1 MKKSAIVTNV
11 FIVIVLI
18 LTAAGL
24 SGQNPALAQS
34 GDDVEL
40 QANGSMPPPTDVF
53 PGLSRNLWPADPNQY
68 NDRWAPGSVPDVS
81 GAPGTYWYV
90 QAVNDDIAVYRKDGT
105 LVYGNKLNGFWASF
119 GNTGT
124 LCDQSAFRDQP
135 NVLFDEGSGR
145 FVIADVAYDDIDN
158 GPYYICIITSDEEGL
173 ALNSYALDTD
183 TGQDNYYPDS
193 VKMGIW
199 QDSYYLSANMVDI
212 DNNGLVR
219 TPHGAKV
226 WALKAAD
233 MTTCK
238 DLNFDGFCEFDYM
251 DHYLSEVFDYHFLVP
266 STYSGLAPTADT
278 PNYFASIKPGK
289 FYIWEFEVDWNS
301 FTSSFGNS
309 LNPTYTINTDT
320 SGIWATGSII
330 PQWDVSEKVDVHGER
345 LGTPMQY
352 RIVDGVPALWV
363 THAVETNPAPG
374 TGQRWYEIRFDEGGS
389 PLFFQTGT
397 HTPDNDYR
405 WNGSL
410 AVDGAGNMA
419 LGYNTS
425 TDDSRPARAFYPE
438 IRYAGRLKTDLNGTL
453 PRTEVLFEEGGYP
466 DYNGSQ
472 YDTDGV
478 PDGPWGRQSHM
489 SVDPLDDC
497 IIWYTNMFYDD
508 TSNGT
513 DWRTAIG
520 WFSFPQCGAGQTR
533 RVSLS
538 TQDAQGNGTSG
549 LNFEMYSVGISDS
562 GRYVA
567 FSSEAS
573 TLVSGDNAGHRD
585 VFLRDRDYDGDGIYD
600 EPGEVLTTR
609 ISTGWDGSEANDDSW
624 EVSVSGFGLYDLN
637 GNGSLAD
644 EVEID
649 GRYITFSS
657 DADNL
662 VEPEGFPDSNHAR
675 DVFVYDRITGDTIR
689 VSVKDQTAKDVGNN
703 ASDQPHISKTG
714 DYVVFRSKATNL
726 ILPIADLNNSVA
738 DIYLRDLTMDRTYLV
753 SVDDLG
759 DQQLLESAYPTIS
772 DDGLFVAYQSRSD
785 LPAGDGNS
793 PGWDVFVR
801 DLVLPT
807 TLRITGGNGDSYT
820 PYIAGGGQYVVFASR
835 ADNLPITPPPTD
847 TNGYA
852 DIFIHDMTAVTTEL
866 VSVNFYGG
874 LALNGDSYSPSVTSD
889 GRYISFAS
897 DANNLDV
904 HVPDTN
910 NQRDIY
916 LHDRTIGLTLP
927 FATFGLTKRVS
938 MDYQGGQANGSS
950 FAPVIAP
957 DGRHIAY
964 VSAATDLV
972 NNDSNNAWDV
982 FAYDS
987 HRVIPTFLT
996 IPTNVT
1002 GGVGDIVSVPVNFK
1016 NGYAI
1021 DSTVFSIDFDEL
1033 CLSFNPAMAGAVTFN
1048 LPSDFIKTW
1057 TYDAAD
1063 TDGEIDISIY
1073 DHIAPRTL
1081 IPDGTIVRIKFTI
1094 KSACLPA
1101 PGSINNARV
1110 GFSSDPMASFGS
1122 NGQSILGYA
1131 SDGFVRILSGK
1142 LGDCNGDNTVDA
1154 GDLSALVLEFFD
1166 GDGVLPANTPFG
1178 TFPGNPIGCNPNQDM
1193 VVDAGDLSC
1202 TVLIIWGGGS
1212 AACTGTLS
1220 SASTLASSVDK
1231 ISLTVPDLY
1240 PAIPRQQVSLPVNLD
1255 PKGKKVS
1262 SIVFSIDFDQSWLAF
1277 DASDGNNDGV
1287 PDAISLNLPTGYVA
1301 AASFDPQDKDGE
1313 IDVVIFYYPDP
1324 DDAPTSLPAG
1334 NLLTVKLKT
1343 GEPQGNF
1350 VAEVKSSYDPQASFG
1365 STTGASI
1372 PGTLVDGSVW
1382 IFNTLVNQIYLPFT
1396 VETR

>member
-1 MKKSAIVTNV
+1 MKKSTLVINI
-11 FIVIVLI
+11 FIVLVLT
-18 LTAAGL
+18 LTTFGASAQAPL
-24 SGQNPALAQS
+24 PA
-34 GDDVEL
+34 DVEEDVDL
-40 QANGSMPPPTDVF
+40 LATDASMPKPTDVF
-53 PGLSRNLWPADPNQY
+53 PGLSRNLYPVIPAQN
-68 NDRWAPGSVPDVS
+68 NDTWAAGSVPDVS

-90 QAVNDDIAVYRKDGT
+90 QAVNDEIAVYQKDGT
-105 LVYGNKLNGFWASF
+105 NVYTNTLNGLWAAF

-124 LCDQSAFRDQP
+124 LCDGAANRGQP

-145 FVIADVAYDDIDN
+145 FVIADVAYNDIDN
-158 GPYYICIITSDEEGL
+158 GPYYICIITSDEEGV
-173 ALNSYALDTD
+173 ATNSYSLNPN
-183 TGQDNYYPDS
+183 TGIPNYYPDS
-193 VKMGIW
+193 VKLGLW
-199 QDSYYLSANMVDI
+199 QDSYYISANMIDI
-212 DNNGLVR
+212 DNNGTVR

-238 DLNFDGFCEFDYM
+238 DLNFDGYCEFDFM
-251 DHYLSEVFDYHFLVP
+251 SHYLSEVLNYHFLVP
-266 STYSGLAPTADT
+266 STYSGLAPAADT
-278 PNYFASIKPGK
+278 PNYFAAIKPGK
-289 FYIWEFEVDWNS
+289 FYIWEFDVDWNS
-301 FTSSFGNS
+301 FISSFGNNLS
-309 LNPTYTINTDT
+309 PNYTINTDT
-320 SGIWATGSII
+320 SAIWATGSII
-330 PQWDVSEKVDVHGER
+330 PQWDVSEMVDAHGER

-352 RIVDGVPALWV
+352 RIVDGVPGLWV
-363 THAVETNPAPG
+363 THTVESNPGPG
-374 TGQRWYEIRFDEGGS
+374 TGQRWYEIRFDEQGS

-425 TDDSRPARAFYPE
+425 TDESNPALAFYPE

-453 PRTEVLFEEGGYP
+453 PQTEVLFEEGGFPVY
-466 DYNGSQ
+466 DGSQ

-497 IIWYTNMFYDD
+497 IFWYTNMFYDQN
-508 TSNGT
+508 SNGEQ
-513 DWRTAIG
+513 WHTAIG
-520 WFSFPQCGAGQTR
+520 WFSFPQCGAGQTK

-549 LNFEMYSVGISDS
+549 LDFEMYSVGISAS

-585 VFLRDRDYDGDGIYD
+585 VFLRDRDYDEDGLYD

-609 ISTGWDGSEANDDSW
+609 ISKGWDGSEANDDSW
-624 EVSVSGFGLYDLN
+624 EVSVSGYGLYDLN
-637 GNGSLAD
+637 NNGSLAD
-644 EVEID
+644 ETEID

-662 VEPEGFPDSNHAR
+662 VQPNGSPDSNHAR
-675 DVFVYDRITGDTIR
+675 DVFVYDRITGETIR
-689 VSVKDQTAKDVGNN
+689 ASVKDQTAKDVGNN
-703 ASDQPHISKTG
+703 TSDQPFISKTG
-714 DYVVFRSKATNL
+714 DFVVFRSKSTNL
-726 ILPIADLNNSVA
+726 VPSDINGSIA
-738 DIYLRDLTMDRTYLV
+738 DIYIRDLLNDRTYMV
-753 SVDDLG
+753 SLDIG
-759 DQQLLESAYPTIS
+759 GNQSIFESATPTIT
-772 DDGLFVAYQSRSD
+772 DDGQYVAFASRGN
-785 LPAGDGNS
+785 LAPGDGNG

-801 DLVLPT
+801 DLVTPN
-807 TLRITGGNGDSYT
+807 TLRVSVGNGDSYT

-835 ADNLPITPPPTD
+835 SNNLPIPPPAD

-852 DIFIHDMTAVTTEL
+852 DIFVHDLTAVTTER
-866 VSVNFYGG
+866 VSLNFYGG
-874 LALNGDSYSPSVTSD
+874 QALNGHSYSPSITSD

-897 DANNLDV
+897 EANNLDV
-904 HVPDTN
+904 HLPDTN
-910 NQRDIY
+910 NLRDIY

-938 MDYQGGQANGSS
+938 MDYMGGQANGGS

-957 DGRHIAY
+957 NGRHIAY

-972 NNDSNNAWDV
+972 NNDTNNAWDV

-1002 GGVGDIVSVPVNFK
+1002 GGVGDIVSVPVNFM

-1033 CLSFNPAMAGAVTFN
+1033 CLSFNPAMANAVTFS
-1048 LPSDFIKTW
+1048 LPADFIKTW
-1057 TYDAAD
+1057 TYDASD

-1073 DHIAPRTL
+1073 DHIAPRTV

-1101 PGSINNARV
+1101 PGSVNNARV
-1110 GFSSDPMASFGS
+1110 GFSSFPAASFGS
-1122 NGQSILGYA
+1122 NGQSIMGYA
-1131 SDGFVRILSGK
+1131 SDGFVRILPGK

-1166 GDGVLPANTPFG
+1166 GDGVLPADTPMG
-1178 TFPGNPIGCNPNQDM
+1178 TFAGNPIGCNPNQDM

-1212 AACTGTLS
+1212 AACTGMLS
-1220 SASTLASSVDK
+1220 ATSQLAGSVEK
-1231 ISLTVPDLY
+1231 VSLTVPTNFLAV
-1240 PAIPRQQVSLPVNLD
+1240 PSRQISLPIQLD
-1255 PKGKKVS
+1255 PKGKQLS
-1262 SIVFSIDFDQSWLAF
+1262 SAVFSIDFNQSWLSF
-1277 DASDGNNDGV
+1277 DDSDGNSDGI
-1287 PDAISLNLPTGYVA
+1287 PDAVNLNLPSGYVA
-1301 AASFDPQDKDGE
+1301 AVNYDAQDTDGE
-1313 IDVVIFYYPDP
+1313 LDVVVYYPGV
-1324 DDAPTSLPAG
+1324 ATTTLPAG
-1334 NLLTVKLKT
+1334 TLLTVQLSA
-1343 GEPQGNF
+1343 GVPQSNF
-1350 VAEVKSSYDPQASFG
+1350 VAEVKSSQDPSASFG
-1365 STTGASI
+1365 SVTGTSV
-1372 PGTLVDGSVW
+1372 PGIMFDGSVW
-1382 IFNTLVNQIYLPFT
+1382 ILSNGSQFFIPVTA
-1396 VETR
+1396 R

>member
-1 MKKSAIVTNV
+1 MKKSTLVTNV
-11 FIVIVLI
+11 FIIFVLI
-18 LTAAGL
+18 LTAFGI
-24 SGQNPALAQS
+24 SGQNPVQAQGEDDIDLLAA
-34 GDDVEL
+34 D
-40 QANGSMPPPTDVF
+40 ASMPPPTDVF

-68 NDRWAPGSVPDVS
+68 NDQWAPGSVPDVS

-90 QAVNDDIAVYRKDGT
+90 QAVNDEIAVFEKSGDPPIYQA
-105 LVYGNKLNGFWASF
+105 KLTDFWNTF
-119 GNTGT
+119 GNTDT
-124 LCDQSAFRDQP
+124 LCDEPAAPNRGQP

-145 FVIADVAYDDIDN
+145 FVIADVAYEDIDN

-173 ALNSYALDTD
+173 ALSSYALDTD
-183 TGQDNYYPDS
+183 TGINNYYPDS

-219 TPHGAKV
+219 TPRGSKV

-238 DLNFDGFCEFDYM
+238 DLNFDGVCEFDFM
-251 DHYLSEVFDYHFLVP
+251 SHYLSEVLDYHFLVP

-289 FYIWEFEVDWNS
+289 FYIWEFDVDWNT
-301 FTSSFGNS
+301 FISSFGNNLS
-309 LNPTYTINTDT
+309 PNYSINTDT
-320 SGIWATGSII
+320 SPIWATGSNI
-330 PQWDVSEKVDVHGER
+330 PQWDVSEKVAVHGER

-352 RIVDGVPALWV
+352 RIVDGVPGLWV
-363 THAVETNPAPG
+363 THAVESNPAPG
-374 TGQRWYEIRFDEGGS
+374 TGQRWYEIRFDEQGN
-389 PLFFQTGT
+389 PYPYQEGT

-425 TDDSRPARAFYPE
+425 TDESNPALAFYPE
-438 IRYAGRLKTDLNGTL
+438 IRYAGRLRTDLNGTL
-453 PRTEVLFEEGGYP
+453 PQTEVLFEQDGFPIY
-466 DYNGSQ
+466 DGSQ

-497 IIWYTNMFYDD
+497 IFWYTNMFYDT

-520 WFSFPQCGAGQTR
+520 WFSFPQCGAGQTK

-538 TQDAQGNGTSG
+538 TQDAQGNGSSG
-549 LNFEMYSVGISDS
+549 LDFEMYSVGISAS

-573 TLVSGDNAGHRD
+573 TLVSGDNAGNRD

-624 EVSVSGFGLYDLN
+624 EVSVSGYGLYDLN
-637 GNGSLAD
+637 HNGSLAD
-644 EVEID
+644 ETEID
-649 GRYITFSS
+649 GRYVAFSS

-662 VEPEGFPDSNHAR
+662 VQPNGFPDSNHAR

-689 VSVKDQTAKDVGNN
+689 VSVKDQTARDVGNN
-703 ASDQPHISKTG
+703 TSDQPHISKTG

-726 ILPIADLNNSVA
+726 ILPTPDINNAVA

-753 SVDDLG
+753 SLDDLG
-759 DQQLLESAYPTIS
+759 NQQLLESAYPTIS
-772 DDGLFVAYQSRSD
+772 DDGHFVAFQSRSD
-785 LPAGDGNS
+785 LAAGDVNG

-801 DLVLPT
+801 DLVTPI
-807 TLRITGGNGDSYT
+807 TLRVTGGNADSYT

-835 ADNLPITPPPTD
+835 ADDLPIPDPD

-852 DIFIHDMTAVTTEL
+852 DIFIHDLTAVTTDR

-874 LALNGDSYSPSVTSD
+874 EALNGDSYSPSVTSD

-897 DANNLDV
+897 DSNNLDV

-927 FATFGLTKRVS
+927 FATYGLTKRVS
-938 MDYQGGQANGSS
+938 MDYQGGQANGGS

-957 DGRHIAY
+957 YGRHIAY

-972 NNDSNNAWDV
+972 NNDTNNAWDV
-982 FAYDS
+982 FAFDS

-996 IPTNVT
+996 IPTNVV
-1002 GGVGDIVSVPVNFK
+1002 GGVGDIVSVPVIFN

-1033 CLSFNPAMAGAVTFN
+1033 CLSFNPALAGAVTFN
-1048 LPSDFIKTW
+1048 LPADFIKTW
-1057 TYDAAD
+1057 TYDASD

-1073 DHIAPRTL
+1073 DHIAPRTV

-1110 GFSSDPMASFGS
+1110 GFSSDPVASFGS

-1131 SDGFVRILSGK
+1131 SDGFVRILPGK
-1142 LGDCNGDNTVDA
+1142 LGDCNGDDTVDA
-1154 GDLSALVLEFFD
+1154 GDLSALVLELFD
-1166 GDGVLPANTPFG
+1166 GDGVLPANTPLG

-1220 SASTLASSVDK
+1220 SVSTLASSVDK
-1231 ISLTVPDLY
+1231 VTLAVPDLY
-1240 PAIPRQQVSLPVNLD
+1240 PAIPRQQISLPVNLD
-1255 PKGKKVS
+1255 PKGKQIS
-1262 SIVFSIDFDQSWLAF
+1262 SVVFSIDFDQSWLTF
-1277 DASDGNNDGV
+1277 DDNDGNNDGV
-1287 PDAISLNLPTGYVA
+1287 PDAVSLNLPSGYVA
-1301 AASFDPQDKDGE
+1301 AVSYNAQDSDGE
-1313 IDVVIFYYPDP
+1313 IDVVIYYPGL
-1324 DDAPTSLPAG
+1324 APASLPAG
-1334 NLLTVKLKT
+1334 NLLTVKLQA
-1343 GEPQGNF
+1343 GVPQSNF
-1350 VAEVKSSYDPQASFG
+1350 LAEVKSSLDPQASFG
-1365 STTGASI
+1365 STTGTSV
-1372 PGTLVDGSVW
+1372 PGTLSGGSVW
-1382 IFNTLVNQIYLPFT
+1382 IFNTLLNQVFMPFT
-1396 VETR
+1396 VDNR

>member
-1 MKKSAIVTNV
+1 MKKSTILSNV
-11 FIVIVLI
+11 FIVLVLI

-24 SGQNPALAQS
+24 SGQDSVLAQS

-40 QANGSMPPPTDVF
+40 QAADASMPPPTDVF
-53 PGLSRNLWPADPNQY
+53 PGLQRALFPPNPAQN
-68 NDRWAPGSVPDVS
+68 NDRWAAGSVPDVS

-90 QAVNDDIAVYRKDGT
+90 QAVNDWIAVYIKDGT
-105 LVYGNKLNGFWASF
+105 QVYSNTLNGFWGTY

-124 LCDQSAFRDQP
+124 LCDGAGSRGQP

-158 GPYYICIITSDEEGL
+158 GPYYICIITSDEEGV

-183 TGQDNYYPDS
+183 TGQNNYYPDS
-193 VKMGIW
+193 VKLGIW
-199 QDSYYLSANMVDI
+199 QDSYYLAANMVDI

-219 TPHGAKV
+219 TPYGAKV
-226 WALKAAD
+226 WALKGAD

-238 DLNFDGFCEFDYM
+238 DLNNDTFCEFDFM
-251 DHYLSEVFDYHFLVP
+251 SHYLNETFDYHYLVP

-278 PNYFASIKPGK
+278 PNYFATIKPGK

-301 FTSSFGNS
+301 FTSSFGNN
-309 LNPTYTINTDT
+309 LNPSYTINTDT
-320 SGIWATGSII
+320 SGIWATGSIV
-330 PQWDVSEKVDVHGER
+330 PQWDVPEKVDVHGER
-345 LGTPMQY
+345 LGTPLQY

-363 THAVETNPAPG
+363 THAVESGQG
-374 TGQRWYEIRFDEGGS
+374 TGQRWYEIRFDEQDK
-389 PLFFQTGT
+389 PLFFQDGT
-397 HTPDNDYR
+397 FAPDDDYR

-419 LGYNTS
+419 LGYNVS
-425 TDDSRPARAFYPE
+425 TDETAASLRFYPE
-438 IRYAGRLKTDLNGTL
+438 IRYAGRLRTDLNGTL

-466 DYNGSQ
+466 VYDGFQ
-472 YDTDGV
+472 YDNDGV

-497 IIWYTNMFYDD
+497 IFWYTNMYYDAN
-508 TSNGT
+508 SNGT

-520 WFSFPQCGAGQTR
+520 WFSFPQCGAGQTK

-549 LNFEMYSVGISDS
+549 LDFEMYSVGISAS

-585 VFLRDRDYDGDGIYD
+585 VFLRDRDYDEDGIYD

-637 GNGSLAD
+637 DNGSLAD

-649 GRYITFSS
+649 GRYVTFSS

-675 DVFVYDRITGDTIR
+675 DIFVYDRITGETIR
-689 VSVKDQTAKDVGNN
+689 ASVRDLTEKSVGNN
-703 ASDQPHISKTG
+703 TSDQPFISQTG

-726 ILPIADLNNSVA
+726 ILPTADINNSIA

-753 SVDDLG
+753 SVDAG
-759 DQQLLESAYPTIS
+759 GVQHAEESAYPTIS
-772 DDGLFVAYQSRSD
+772 DDGLLVAFQSRAD
-785 LPAGDGNS
+785 LAGGDGNGT
-793 PGWDVFVR
+793 GWDVFVR
-801 DLVLPT
+801 DLVTPT
-807 TLRITGGNGDSYT
+807 TVRVSGGNGDSYT
-820 PYIAGGGQYVVFASR
+820 PYISGGGQYVVFASR
-835 ADNLPITPPPTD
+835 ADNLPIPNPD

-852 DIFIHDMTAVTTEL
+852 DIFIYDLLPPNDTDR

-874 LALNGDSYSPSVTSD
+874 EALNGDSYSPSVTSD

-904 HVPDTN
+904 HLQDTN

-938 MDYQGGQANGSS
+938 LDYQGGQTNGGS

-957 DGRHIAY
+957 NGRHIAY

-972 NNDSNNAWDV
+972 NNDTNNAWDV

-996 IPTNVT
+996 IPTNVS
-1002 GGVGDIVSVPVNFK
+1002 GGVGDIVSVPVKFK

-1021 DSTVFSIDFDEL
+1021 DSTVFSIDFDEV
-1033 CLSFNPAMAGAVTFN
+1033 CLSFNPSLAGAVTFN

-1057 TYDAAD
+1057 TYNAAD
-1063 TDGEIDISIY
+1063 KDGEIDISIY

-1081 IPDGTIVRIKFTI
+1081 IPEGTIVRIKFKI

-1110 GFSSDPMASFGS
+1110 GFSSDPHASFGS

-1131 SDGFVRILSGK
+1131 SDGFVRILAGK
-1142 LGDCNGDNTVDA
+1142 LGDCNGDDTVDA

-1166 GDGVLPANTPFG
+1166 GDGVLPANTPSG
-1178 TFPGNPIGCNPNQDM
+1178 SYPGNPIGCNPNQDM

-1220 SASTLASSVDK
+1220 AASNLSSQFVDK
-1231 ISLTVPDLY
+1231 VSLTLPESY
-1240 PAIPRQQVSLPVNLD
+1240 PAIPRQQVSLPVSLD
-1255 PKGKKVS
+1255 PKGKLLTS
-1262 SIVFSIDFDQSWLAF
+1262 LVFSIDLDQSWLSF
-1277 DASDGNNDGV
+1277 DSSDGNHDGV
-1287 PDAISLNLPTGYVA
+1287 PDSISLNLPPGYVA
-1301 AASFDPQDKDGE
+1301 STAYDPGDTDGE
-1313 IDVVIFYYPDP
+1313 LDVVIYYPGVASTP
-1324 DDAPTSLPAG
+1324 LPAG
-1334 NLLTVKLKT
+1334 NLMTFKLKA
-1343 GEPQGNF
+1343 GAPQGNF
-1350 VAEVKSSYDPQASFG
+1350 VAEVKSSLDPQASFG
-1365 STTGASI
+1365 STTGTSV

-1382 IFNTLVNQIYLPFT
+1382 IFNTLLNQIYLPFSID
-1396 VETR
+1396 TR